1 MKLRVRDTHTQL
13 TTRISDH
20 SYSSP
25 KVAYEPRGG
34 IIEPSSHQATTL
46 NHGNYSF
53 SRWTFQRSSH
63 PATIISSYQQYV
75 SSWQF
80 FCPGVDGSPYPLD
93 LLRVIRKGSA
103 VKAAVDDAIDQCAEV
118 FNLRDSIEEAR
129 IRAEQVTDERQKRSF
144 AQRGLL
150 GPYLQTDISLIVLEG
165 LQNLRRYFE
174 LIVFQAYLQSTEPD
188 TLQTYQT
195 FEAFVKSLPGR
206 KRARVPGLSC
216 V

>member
-1 MKLRVRDTHTQL
+1 MGLLATLPFGDNH
-13 TTRISDH
+13 IW
-20 SYSSP
+20 SSI
-25 KVAYEPRGG
+25 VCVVVE
-34 IIEPSSHQATTL
+34 I
-46 NHGNYSF
+46 
-53 SRWTFQRSSH
+53 W
-63 PATIISSYQQYV
+63 
-75 SSWQF
+75 
-80 FCPGVDGSPYPLD
+80 CPNVNCQPYLLD

-144 AQRGLL
+144 AQKGLL
-150 GPYLQTDISLIVLEG
+150 GPYSQTGFSLIASEG

-188 TLQTYQT
+188 TLQTYQYQT

-206 KRARVPGLSC
+206 KRARVPGISC

>member
-1 MKLRVRDTHTQL
+1 MAPRPFLDGDPPIRRQ
-13 TTRISDH
+13 
-20 SYSSP
+20 SYPVINSMCCC
-25 KVAYEPRGG
+25 
-34 IIEPSSHQATTL
+34 
-46 NHGNYSF
+46 GN
-53 SRWTFQRSSH
+53 
-63 PATIISSYQQYV
+63 
-75 SSWQF
+75 
-80 FCPGVDGSPYPLD
+80 FCPGVNRPPHLLD
-93 LLRVIRKGSA
+93 LLRVIRKGPA

-144 AQRGLL
+144 AQRGLFD
-150 GPYLQTDISLIVLEG
+150 PYSQTAVSLIASEG

-206 KRARVPGLSC
+206 KRAQVPALSG